1 MSTAATTFHP
11 KSLGEIPR
19 AFQNW
24 WVKYHGRGQSRIQFS
39 WPSQFEDLLV
49 IRSRSGPGLRL
60 AVQENQLWY
69 EVGKR
74 KFHLI
79 LDDFDV
85 LTKVNDRFVF
95 CEIKLRHASPASLRQ
110 SLAAVENA
118 KNPVFFRR
126 AINALTGLEHA
137 LPQESIEEA
146 TAASTDYLVLLK
158 ALTAPSV
165 APELAAKDPLASARL
180 RGAERQQSLLRES
193 GGVLSGADVAT
204 ILDISRQAVDKRR
217 RQQQLIGLTQGKRG
231 YAYPAWQFEG
241 GKTLPNLEIVLDAL
255 RSHDP
260 WMQLAFFVN
269 PNDRLSSRTPLHV
282 LRSGELEPV
291 LRAAEAY
298 GEHGAA

>member
-146 TAASTDYLVLLK
+146 TAASTDYWSCQRRS
-158 ALTAPSV
+158 P
-165 APELAAKDPLASARL
+165 RL
-180 RGAERQQSLLRES
+180 RLPQNLQPRIHWHPQ
-193 GGVLSGADVAT
+193 
-204 ILDISRQAVDKRR
+204 
-217 RQQQLIGLTQGKRG
+217 G
-231 YAYPAWQFEG
+231 YAE
-241 GKTLPNLEIVLDAL
+241 PNGSKAC
-255 RSHDP
+255 
-260 WMQLAFFVN
+260 
-269 PNDRLSSRTPLHV
+269 
-282 LRSGELEPV
+282 SGNRV
-291 LRAAEAY
+291 AC
-298 GEHGAA
+298 